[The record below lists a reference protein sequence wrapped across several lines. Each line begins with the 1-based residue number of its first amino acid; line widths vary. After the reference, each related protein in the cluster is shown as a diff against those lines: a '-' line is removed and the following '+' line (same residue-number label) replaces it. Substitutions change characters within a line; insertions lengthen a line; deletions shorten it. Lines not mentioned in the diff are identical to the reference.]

1 LDFSWANFT
10 LATAACSDPAQRAA
24 CCRYINAFVAISIA
38 RYANATGRLGVP
50 PAFAEMCLRSVSDA
64 FRLRGISTDA
74 DVSCGLGPRIRVSYQ
89 CAGRESVLQIMQS
102 PGFNDVVGGCGSPLS
117 LDITCKTCL
126 NYGVVYLHRLIG
138 SDDSVAL
145 SVCRNAVFVTL
156 ATQEEGILSSE
167 DIVKCFFG
175 VQGITTFSGIA
186 LTAFF
191 FIIITIFHPASIFF
205 FKKNLTL

>member
-1 LDFSWANFT
+1 
-10 LATAACSDPAQRAA
+10 
-24 CCRYINAFVAISIA
+24 
-38 RYANATGRLGVP
+38 
-50 PAFAEMCLRSVSDA
+50 MCLRTVSDA

-74 DVSCGLGPRIRVSYQ
+74 DAVCGLGPRIRVSYQ

-102 PGFNDVVGGCGSPLS
+102 PGFNDVVGSCGGPLS

-126 NYGVVYLHRLIG
+126 DYGIVYLHRLVG

-156 ATQEEGILSSE
+156 ATQEGVRSTD

-175 VQGITTFSGIA
+175 VQGITAFSGIAA

-191 FIIITIFHPASIFF
+191 FNYRHHLPASQLFF
-205 FKKNLTL
+205 FFKKKNLTLGHSRTIICHIYSGILSECYC